1 MDAQNQKSTYTD
13 IINVQ
18 NVNVFVT
25 EIVVKENRQT
35 MAVKRIKKVIKALK
49 KASRSHASQARTL
62 TNVIRKRKK

>member
-1 MDAQNQKSTYTD
+1 M
-13 IINVQ
+13 Q

-62 TNVIRKRKK
+62 TSVIRKRKK

>member
-1 MDAQNQKSTYTD
+1 M
-13 IINVQ
+13 Q

>member
-1 MDAQNQKSTYTD
+1 MD

-18 NVNVFVT
+18 NAIVFVT

-35 MAVKRIKKVIKALK
+35 MAVKRIKKVIKGLK

-62 TNVIRKRKK
+62 TSVIRKRKK